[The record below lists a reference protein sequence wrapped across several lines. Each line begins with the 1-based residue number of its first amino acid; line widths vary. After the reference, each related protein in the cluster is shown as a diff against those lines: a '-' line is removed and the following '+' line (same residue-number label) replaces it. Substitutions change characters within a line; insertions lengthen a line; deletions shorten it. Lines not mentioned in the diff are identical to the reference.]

1 MMTRYHAAWIL
12 PITGPPIRDAW
23 VDVEDGLVTG
33 VGSGEDRKPPPS
45 SEVSLGS
52 SIVLPGLVNA
62 HTHLELSALH
72 GRVPL
77 ADSMPSWARQVLA
90 HTADGDPDL
99 AAIDAAA
106 ALAHRS
112 GTALVGD
119 ISNTLGSV
127 DPLRHSPMDGVVF
140 KEVLGFNERSPHEL
154 LSRTLAELDR
164 HQGEGP
170 RLSLAA
176 HAPYSVSPALFSALR
191 EAADAHAIGPLS
203 IHVAESAAELEFL
216 RSGTGPWREILEER
230 GRWDDAWTPADD
242 GPIAYLDRLGWVRGD
257 TLMVH
262 GVQLTSR
269 ELDRLAAAGTTL
281 VTCPRS
287 NRWTGA
293 GSPPV
298 DRFYASG
305 VRVALGT
312 DSLAS
317 VADLNLFAELHEV
330 RRVAPKVPAS
340 EVLRSA
346 TLCGAE
352 ALGFGGRFGAIEV
365 GYQAALIAVSGVT
378 TANDVEEY
386 LVGGIQPEQ
395 VTWLVP

>member
-1 MMTRYHAAWIL
+1 MTRYYAAWIL

-23 VDVEDGLVTG
+23 VDVEDGLIRG

-72 GRVPL
+72 GRVPP
-77 ADSMPSWARQVLA
+77 ADSMPLWARQVLT
-90 HTADGDPDL
+90 HTADGGPDL
-99 AAIDAAA
+99 AAIDAAV

-140 KEVLGFNERSPHEL
+140 KEVLGFNERSLSEL
-154 LSRTLAELDR
+154 LSRTLAELDH

-191 EAADAHAIGPLS
+191 EAADAHAISPLS
-203 IHVAESAAELEFL
+203 VHVAESAAELEFL

-230 GRWDDAWTPADD
+230 GRWDDSWTPADD

-269 ELDRLAAAGTTL
+269 ELDRLAAADTTL
-281 VTCPRS
+281 VACPRS

-365 GYQAALIAVSGVT
+365 GYQAALIAVSGAT